1 MKNAAP
7 PLDHRDRCVAS
18 DRSIAVAP
26 GGVLDPILGAL
37 IAMRLRT
44 PSKIPRCE
52 PVLRRARG
60 LQR

>member
-1 MKNAAP
+1 MKAAP
-7 PLDHRDRCVAS
+7 PLRHP
-18 DRSIAVAP
+18 DRSVAVAP
-26 GGVLDPILGAL
+26 GGVLNAILGAF

-44 PSKIPRCE
+44 PSKIPRCA